1 MRTHIGGRDWTVR
14 RMDYVLLSKLYYQNQ
29 AEYEQVYRARFQS
42 EYTVRLNFKIGEY
55 QAFFVQTP
63 EVYTI
68 LAEILRMNQAVSNL
82 CASLPE
88 AAIRQFSKRCLI
100 DEIVLTNSIEGVHST
115 RKEISDILDE
125 LESKSRGKRFY
136 GLVKKYQM
144 LMTKEELPLES
155 CRDIRSIYNE
165 LVLSEVTEE
174 DPGNAPDGQWFRKGP
189 VSIYSPS
196 QKEIHRGLYPE
207 ANIIQA
213 MDGALQFLR
222 DETCDILYR
231 ISIFHYLLEY
241 IHPFY
246 DGNGRL
252 GRFICSY
259 LLSQELEPV
268 TGYRLSYTI
277 QENIT
282 DYYQAFTL
290 CGNPLNRGDLTPF
303 LTMFLTLIRE
313 AVIKLKTSLQQGFV
327 RWNRCLRKVLDTV
340 DNSDAKLPIL
350 YDLLIQA
357 ALFSEQGVSAELI
370 RRHLKVGSLATV
382 AAKLHKIPPELLVVK
397 KPKRARLYAL
407 NIDRLEQS

>member
-1 MRTHIGGRDWTVR
+1 MR

-29 AEYEQVYRARFQS
+29 EEYERVYRARFQS

-63 EVYTI
+63 DIYAI

-88 AAIRQFSKRCLI
+88 AAIHQFSKRCLI

-155 CRDIRSIYNE
+155 CQDIRSIYDE
-165 LVLSEVTEE
+165 LVLSEVMEE
-174 DPGNAPDGQWFRKGP
+174 DTGNVPDGQWFRKGP

-213 MDGALQFLR
+213 MDGALQFLQ
-222 DETCDILYR
+222 DESCDILYR

-268 TGYRLSYTI
+268 TGYRLSYTVK
-277 QENIT
+277 ENIT
-282 DYYQAFTL
+282 DYYQSFTL
-290 CGNPLNRGDLTPF
+290 CSNPLNRGDLTPF

-313 AVIKLKTSLQQGFV
+313 SVIKLKTSLQQGLV
-327 RWNRCLRKVLDTV
+327 RWNRCMGKVLDTV
-340 DNSDAKLPIL
+340 DNSDSKLLTL
-350 YDLLIQA
+350 YELLIQA
-357 ALFSEQGVSAELI
+357 TLFSEQGVSAELI
-370 RRHLKVGSLATV
+370 RQHLGVGSLATV
-382 AAKLHKIPPELLVVK
+382 TAKLNKIPPELLIVQ
-397 KPKRARLYAL
+397 KPQRARLYAL
-407 NIDRLEQS
+407 NVDRLEHI